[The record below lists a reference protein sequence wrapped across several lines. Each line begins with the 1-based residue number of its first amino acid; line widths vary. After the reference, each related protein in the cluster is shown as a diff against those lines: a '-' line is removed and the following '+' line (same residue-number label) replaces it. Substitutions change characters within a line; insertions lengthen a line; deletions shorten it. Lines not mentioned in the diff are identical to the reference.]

1 MSLPCSLKQ
10 WPVCKVIHTHGEQL
24 GETKISKHS
33 QHFATMSRK
42 CHYVVQCVVLAVVL
56 KGYDDVLLHSSHM
69 YRTMFSASKYL
80 MSYVQ
85 YCTAYVFLFF
95 QVLSMVTEHLC
106 NVYGT
111 LTKGHLLD

>member
-1 MSLPCSLKQ
+1 MILPCILVPLKQ
-10 WPVCKVIHTHGEQL
+10 WPVCKVIHVHVEQL

-42 CHYVVQCVVLAVVL
+42 CHCVAQSVVLAVVV
-56 KGYDDVLLHSSHM
+56 KGCDNVLLHSIHT

-80 MSYVQ
+80 LSCVQ

-95 QVLSMVTEHLC
+95 QVLVW
-106 NVYGT
+106 
-111 LTKGHLLD
+111 